1 MSATV
6 RFTNTPQTKRN
17 MDRRYNDQITRKKK
31 LRYRFCR

>member
-6 RFTNTPQTKRN
+6 HFTSALQTKLN
-17 MDRRYNDQITRKKK
+17 IDRRNNDQTTRKKK